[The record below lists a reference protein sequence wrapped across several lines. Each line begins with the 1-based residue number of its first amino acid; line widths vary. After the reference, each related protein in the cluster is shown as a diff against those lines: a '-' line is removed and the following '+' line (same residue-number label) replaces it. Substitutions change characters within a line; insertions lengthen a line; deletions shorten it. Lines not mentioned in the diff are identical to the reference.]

1 MLDRPLFL
9 SRPRLDRQIAKWLS
23 GAISLAY
30 GGPGTGKSLAI
41 ADYFSRSGRPFT
53 SCALVDEVLSPRD
66 FVVGLGDALAV
77 HVRGT
82 SPLSALASEL
92 FDTERNVA
100 MALDAWLRAQIPDIG
115 LTIVIDDIRDFR
127 QIELIADLLVTIA
140 ERTRDHVR
148 WCFIGRD
155 VSFFPLPSWLANGI
169 SSVPLESHALSFNES
184 DAVRLGQLRKS
195 ELKPATIR
203 RLVDDLKGWPHAV
216 AWAIEVLDDKAVAA
230 LAASNPI
237 PALFQATLSLFDGQD
252 KTKLLETSV
261 LPDLDHRVLHAL
273 SSRPADEVARL
284 RSRVPSLFEYRMPLR
299 YRSEVRNELTAMF
312 NGDIGRHQNA
322 MRTAAT
328 ALESAGRAEAALA
341 VLMTLADGPS
351 VAALLER
358 EGVALA
364 DRGAWRII
372 DQALRFLDR
381 APVAEVPMILA
392 LRATSESS
400 RDHFDTAEAWF
411 RLAIEQSDDTASKSS
426 IAHRFALEA
435 MRRGRPELVESLA
448 DIVLSTPQRDAGV
461 ELTIRATLATAFA
474 MLDQAARADAEIT
487 AVLDLMH
494 GDVPAK
500 DRARIWQQAAFVSS
514 RAERYEATRAYAT
527 RAFADASSCNAYN
540 IAAVA
545 QTLLYE
551 VSIEADDDPSEAL
564 VHIDEIA
571 RFALLA
577 GGVRLH
583 LFALLATFSVH
594 VERGDVPALEG
605 LDRVLRGRELVQ
617 YDEFINQTLLPDEA
631 MRAAWSGKFGRASRL
646 VAGSVEQETGSRH
659 FLRLAEH
666 AVYLAAAGNV
676 PEARQA
682 IERALRWE
690 TLPFTP
696 RVGRTPSL
704 IALAQLLCG
713 DARAA
718 RQTLAHGTSA
728 NSGRSP
734 RNEALFACIAA
745 LLAWSH
751 GARSASLRDAI
762 ADLYAQNL
770 GGCARLIAAIP
781 SNMITRSPLRYR

>member
-1 MLDRPLFL
+1 MLDKPLFL
-9 SRPRLDRQIAKWLS
+9 SRPRLDRQIAKRLS
-23 GAISLAY
+23 GAISLVY

-41 ADYFSRSGRPFT
+41 NDYFSRSGQPFT
-53 SCALVDEVLSPRD
+53 SYALVDEVVSPRD
-66 FVVGLGDALAV
+66 FVVGLGDTLAL

-92 FDTERNVA
+92 FDSERNVA
-100 MALDAWLRAQIPDIG
+100 MALDAWLRAHIPDIG
-115 LTIVIDDIRDFR
+115 LTIVIDDIRDVS
-127 QIELIADLLVTIA
+127 QIEFIADLLVATA

-155 VSFFPLPSWLANGI
+155 VSFFPLPSWLANGMA
-169 SSVPLESHALSFNES
+169 SVPLDSHAFCFDES
-184 DAVRLGQLRKS
+184 DALRLGQLRKS
-195 ELKPATIR
+195 QLKPATLR
-203 RLVDDLKGWPHAV
+203 RLVDDVQGWPHAV
-216 AWAIEVLDDKAVAA
+216 AWAIEVLDDEGAEA
-230 LAASNPI
+230 LALSNPI
-237 PALFQATLSLFDGQD
+237 PELLQATLGLRGVVEQ
-252 KTKLLETSV
+252 TTLLETSV
-261 LPDLDHRVLHAL
+261 LPDLDERVLHAL
-273 SSRPADEVARL
+273 SSHPADEVARL
-284 RSRVPSLFEYRMPLR
+284 RSCVPSLFEYRMPLR

-312 NGDIGRHQNA
+312 NSDISRQSA
-322 MRTAAT
+322 LRSAAT
-328 ALESAGRAEAALA
+328 ALETAGRAEAALA
-341 VLMTLADGPS
+341 VLMALADGAS

-381 APVAEVPMILA
+381 APVAEASMILA

-411 RLAIEQSDDTASKSS
+411 RLAIEQSDDIVNKSS

-474 MLDQAARADAEIT
+474 MLDQAARAEAEIT

-494 GDVPAK
+494 GNVRAK

-514 RAERYEATRAYAT
+514 RAERYEEARAYAT

-551 VSIEADDDPSEAL
+551 VAIEADDDPREAL

-583 LFALLATFSVH
+583 LFALLATFSIH
-594 VERGDVPALEG
+594 VERGDVPALDG
-605 LDRVLRGRELVQ
+605 LDNVLRGRELVQ
-617 YDEFINQTLLPDEA
+617 YDEFITQTLLPDEA
-631 MRAAWSGKFGRASRL
+631 MRAAWSGNFGRASRL
-646 VAGSVEQETGSRH
+646 VAGSIEQETGSRH

-676 PEARQA
+676 PEAMQA

-713 DARAA
+713 EAGAARA
-718 RQTLAHGTSA
+718 TLIHGMSVY
-728 NSGRSP
+728 SGRSP
-734 RNEALFACIAA
+734 RNEALFACIAS
-745 LLAWSH
+745 LLAWSN
-751 GARSASLRDAI
+751 GARSAGLRNAV
-762 ADLYAQNL
+762 AALYEQNL

-781 SNMITRSPLRYR
+781 SNAIIR